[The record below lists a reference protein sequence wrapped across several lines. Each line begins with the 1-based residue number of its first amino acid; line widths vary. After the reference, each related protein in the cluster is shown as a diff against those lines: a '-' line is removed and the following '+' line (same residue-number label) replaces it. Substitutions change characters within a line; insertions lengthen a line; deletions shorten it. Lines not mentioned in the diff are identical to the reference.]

1 MDLTFSEEQQ
11 AIHELAGRILT
22 DKLPPER
29 LRDIEITDPDRFA
42 RDVWEELAKSE
53 LLGIGL
59 PADVGGGGYGFLET
73 CLVLEQVGRTVAP
86 VPAYATLVLGAL
98 PIAEFGDAAQRAAWL
113 PGVCAGQTVL
123 TAALVESGD
132 GVPPVRPAATAVPV
146 DAGWE
151 LSGEKWFVP
160 AASVAAAVLVPATL
174 PDGSVAVFLVDP
186 TAAGVTLTALD
197 TFSGEP
203 QSTVSLER
211 VVVAPDRRLG
221 GEAADGAAIVAW
233 ITERAVAATCITQAG
248 VVEGALRI
256 TAAYVSQREQFN
268 AKLAT
273 FQAVS
278 QRTADAYVDTE
289 LVRLTAWQAAWRLAN
304 GLDAREATAIAKFF
318 TAEAAQR
325 VVHAAQH
332 LHGGIG
338 LDLDYPVH
346 RYFRWAKEL
355 ELRLGGGV
363 QHLVPLGAMLAA
375 SC

>member
-22 DKLPPER
+22 DKLPAER
-29 LRDIEITDPDRFA
+29 LREIETTDPDRFA
-42 RDVWEELAKSE
+42 RDAWDELAKSE

-86 VPAYATLVLGAL
+86 VPAYAALVLGAL
-98 PIAEFGDAAQRAAWL
+98 PIAEFGDDAQRAAWL
-113 PGVCAGQTVL
+113 PGVVAGRTVL

-132 GVPPVRPAATAVPV
+132 GIPPARPATTATPV
-146 DAGWE
+146 DGGWE

-160 AASVAAAVLVPATL
+160 AAHLAAAVLVPAAL
-174 PDGSVAVFLVDP
+174 PDGSAAVFLVDP
-186 TAAGVTLTALD
+186 KASGVGLTALD

-203 QSTVSLER
+203 QFTVTLDG
-211 VVVAPDRRLG
+211 VAVAADQRLG
-221 GEAADGAAIVAW
+221 GAAADGAAIVAW
-233 ITERAVAATCITQAG
+233 ITARAVAATCVTQAG

-289 LVRLTAWQAAWRLAN
+289 LVRLTAWQAAWQLAN
-304 GLDAREATAIAKFF
+304 GLDAAEAISIAKFF

-363 QHLVPLGAMLAA
+363 QHLAPLGAMLAA
-375 SC
+375 SH